1 MRIIITGGGTLGHIY
16 PGLAIAEKLRDK
28 KDCQKAEILFIGT
41 TAKIEKE
48 VIQKQGF
55 DFKGIDVAGW
65 TGKKGMWKF
74 MSKLIVGVFLGIRYI
89 IKFRPDVVIGMG
101 GFASVP
107 TVLAAVLFRIPT
119 LIHEQNTIPGKAT
132 RLLAKLVDNVAISFQ
147 DSISYLSAKKIELTG
162 NPIRGQMGNIPKQE
176 AKASLGLDTDKF
188 TLLIFGGSK
197 GAHKINEVMTQTIR
211 LLPPDEIQIIWA
223 TGEADYAGIKEL
235 TQKLPIKTV
244 VSKFFF
250 EMALCYAAG
259 DLVICRAGATTLAEI
274 ITCHLPAI
282 LIPYPYATDNHQE
295 YNAKLLAE
303 KGVAMMFRESEI
315 AVEKL
320 TKSIL
325 ELAQNRNKL
334 NTMARNYQS
343 LMTTDATQNVI
354 NLIYS
359 LYTYRKGRRL
369 KTED

>member
-16 PGLAIAEKLRDK
+16 PGLAIADKLKEK
-28 KDCQKAEILFIGT
+28 KASEILFIGT

-55 DFKGIDVAGW
+55 DFKGIDVQGW
-65 TGKKGMWKF
+65 TGKKGILKF
-74 MSKLIVGVFLGIRYI
+74 ITKLIVGFFLGTKYI
-89 IKFRPDVVIGMG
+89 SEFKPDVVIGMG
-101 GFASVP
+101 GFASIP
-107 TVLAAVLFRIPT
+107 TVLAAVLLRIPT
-119 LIHEQNTIPGKAT
+119 LIHEQNIIPGKAN
-132 RLLAKLVDNVAISFQ
+132 RLLAKLVDNVAVSFQ
-147 DSISYLSAKKIELTG
+147 DSISHLSAKKIEVTG

-176 AKASLGLDTDKF
+176 AKTLLELETDKF

-197 GAHKINEVMTQTIR
+197 GAHKINEVMSQTIR

-223 TGEADYAGIKEL
+223 TGEADYAEIKEL
-235 TQKLPIKTV
+235 TQNLPIRTV
-244 VSKFFF
+244 VDKFFF
-250 EMALCYAAG
+250 EMALCYAAS

-274 ITCHLPAI
+274 IACSLPAI

-303 KGVAMMFRESEI
+303 KGVAMMFKESEI
-315 AVEKL
+315 ALEKL
-320 TKSIL
+320 TRSIL

-334 NTMARNYQS
+334 NMMARNYQT
-343 LMTTDATQNVI
+343 LITKDATQNVI

-359 LYTYRKGRRL
+359 LYTYKKGKEKQRN
-369 KTED
+369 